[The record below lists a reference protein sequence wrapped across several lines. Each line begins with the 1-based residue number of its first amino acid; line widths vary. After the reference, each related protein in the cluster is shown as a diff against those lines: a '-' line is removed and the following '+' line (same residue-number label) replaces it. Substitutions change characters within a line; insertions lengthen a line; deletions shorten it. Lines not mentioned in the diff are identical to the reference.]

1 MKRDVSQRIMS
12 NNISRENLEETPMHM
27 PPSPARN
34 ITFGRDIISREKA
47 HFPHVHGNCPAAHV
61 NASFDHNHKIH
72 TLVPKDQQ
80 LKYYQSRASADH
92 SPPDPI
98 ILVNSTTRDLN
109 KKKLANILEASPP
122 RETNVKVFCAENYR
136 NIDHTYAHHGIINM
150 PSKNNAKINSNMA
163 KK

>member
-1 MKRDVSQRIMS
+1 MS
-12 NNISRENLEETPMHM
+12 NNISREILEETPMHM

-61 NASFDHNHKIH
+61 NASFDHNRNIS

-80 LKYYQSRASADH
+80 LKYYQSRVSADVNH
-92 SPPDPI
+92 HPPPDPM
-98 ILVNSTTRDLN
+98 ILVTGTTRDLN
-109 KKKLANILEASPP
+109 KKKLANILTTLEASSPSP
-122 RETNVKVFCAENYR
+122 IRETNVKVFCAENLR
-136 NIDHTYAHHGIINM
+136 NVEHAYAHHGIINTS
-150 PSKNNAKINSNMA
+150 SKNNARINSNMA